1 MRILHVINYIEIGGA
16 ETFLLRLMK
25 ELENQGH
32 DNFLMTLSHEQNN
45 QALLEQFLKNSN
57 TKILIKKQPESKFK
71 SFISYKFNGLYK
83 RFTGKEFYDNF
94 LEKQTANYYQKLKC
108 DNSIELINSH
118 LLSSDFFA
126 AETLKPAMNVPL
138 VITSQGCYNDFE
150 NTEAVSRLIDQ
161 IDGMTFVA
169 EKNLKIFHAT
179 GKPLPPNRKLIYNG
193 LERPVSSDGIK
204 RSEIGLS
211 KEDFVV
217 GQISRSIE
225 TKGMEVAIN
234 AVINL
239 HEEHELNK
247 IKLVLIGPEN
257 DYYNSLKARY
267 KTYSYIL
274 FPGVA
279 LNPIDWVGL
288 FDIGIL
294 PSFFPGESCPSSI
307 IEYLSLGKPA
317 LATPIGEVPTMLSC
331 EGGIGGKVIAQT
343 DQYGKPDSIA
353 FAAQIQWYY
362 EHPESLKE
370 DSEFALRAFTK
381 FEISR
386 TANEYVE
393 VYKSTTRMSLEVRF

>member
-1 MRILHVINYIEIGGA
+1 MRILHVINCIEIGGA

-71 SFISYKFNGLYK
+71 SFIIYKFNGLYK
-83 RFTGKEFYDNF
+83 RITGKSFYDN
-94 LEKQTANYYQKLKC
+94 LQAKQGVHYYQKLKR

-138 VITSQGCYNDFE
+138 VITSQGCYNYFE

-169 EKNLKIFHAT
+169 EKNLKIFQST

-204 RSEIGLS
+204 RSEIGLL

-234 AVINL
+234 AVIHL
-239 HEEHELNK
+239 QEEHELNE

-257 DYYNSLKARY
+257 DYYKSLKERY

-294 PSFFPGESCPSSI
+294 PSFFPSESCPSSI
-307 IEYLSLGKPA
+307 VEYLSLGKPA
-317 LATPIGEVPTMLSC
+317 LATPIGEIPTMLSSKL
-331 EGGIGGKVIAQT
+331 GIGGKIIPQL
-343 DQYGKPDSIA
+343 DEKGIPDSLA
-353 FAAQIQWYY
+353 FAEQIKWYY
-362 EHPESLKE
+362 SHPESLKK
-370 DSEFALRAFTK
+370 DSEFALDAFTK
-381 FEISR
+381 FEISK
-386 TANEYVE
+386 TADEYLE
-393 VYKSTTRMSLEVRF
+393 IYKKALSKNG